1 MEVFQ
6 GTTDFYTDGPA
17 AVTLGKFDG
26 VHLGHQKLIRRI
38 RQMERDGMRSVVFAL
53 NARTGPMLL
62 TMDEQKDA
70 AERMGGFLPDP
81 VPLCTCDFRYVA
93 GTFRGADPGKAPP
106 CRIHCRRAGFPVRLP
121 A

>member
-70 AERMGGFLPDP
+70 AERMGVSCLIQCPF
-81 VPLCTCDFRYVA
+81 VPAISV
-93 GTFRGADPGKAPP
+93 
-106 CRIHCRRAGFPVRLP
+106 CRRNISRSRSW
-121 A
+121 